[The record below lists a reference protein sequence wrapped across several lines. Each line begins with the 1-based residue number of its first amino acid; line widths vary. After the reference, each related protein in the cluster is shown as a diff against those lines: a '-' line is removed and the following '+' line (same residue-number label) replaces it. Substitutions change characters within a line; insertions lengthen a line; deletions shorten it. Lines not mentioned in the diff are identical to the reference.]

1 VKIGDMDNE
10 HLSSLDAGDYGAF
23 IKIASEFADKIV
35 SLENADNSRIQ
46 PIIDEF
52 QDKTY
57 QNIADND
64 LDFFEKTY
72 IELAGN

>member
-1 VKIGDMDNE
+1 
-10 HLSSLDAGDYGAF
+10 LSSLDGANYGAF
-23 IKIASEFADKIV
+23 IKLGAEFADKIV
-35 SLENADNSRIQ
+35 SLENADNTRIQ

-52 QDKTY
+52 QDKTF